1 MRKRYFFRPITS
13 IGKGEHSEFHWG
25 INFRSLDSALRCS
38 TIEPQ
43 RLYGQPG
50 HYEVTCYLCNWLVQN
65 NTHVKEDM
73 FLVLLTRRWSISSAT
88 VSYKDNNSWLLLLV
102 IYITS
107 TILPSLP
114 WKWKKKSGIFHVTFH
129 HLWLLPRTDKGKFLF
144 LKLMVMSSASEN
156 KSTKSV
162 PVTLT
167 RFCFCFCFFFLIL
180 LFSLTGL
187 WKAAVHFPCKWLS
200 TSSSQC

>member
-1 MRKRYFFRPITS
+1 
-13 IGKGEHSEFHWG
+13 
-25 INFRSLDSALRCS
+25 
-38 TIEPQ
+38 
-43 RLYGQPG
+43 
-50 HYEVTCYLCNWLVQN
+50 
-65 NTHVKEDM
+65 M

-102 IYITS
+102 VYITS

-114 WKWKKKSGIFHVTFH
+114 WKWKKKSDIFHVTFH

-167 RFCFCFCFFFLIL
+167 RFCFCFCFFFFNFAFFLDRSMKGCSS
-180 LFSLTGL
+180 FSLQMAFYFFLTMLTPKSRQTGV
-187 WKAAVHFPCKWLS
+187 WA
-200 TSSSQC
+200 